1 MVTSRIPAATS
12 PILETPMDST
22 RRQLLLAGMSASV
35 SAAVIGAAPA
45 LAAPALRTLD
55 IEANGLSF
63 HALEAGEGPLALCL
77 HGFPDSAWTYR
88 HLLPELARAG
98 YRAVAPFMRGYAPT
112 AIPADGDF
120 STRAL
125 AADASGLH
133 AALGGDERSVLI
145 AHDWGSAAAYGSLID
160 QPGRWRRAAVMNVPP
175 WGVFGQIAFRYD
187 QLKRSF
193 YFWLFQMG
201 VAESIVGANDLAFIE
216 GLWRDWSPGFDPSAE
231 LPRVK
236 ACLRDPA
243 HLRAA
248 LGYYRDFFA
257 PDRFGTPAWAE
268 AQTAVLGGPVTRP
281 TLYLHGTQDGCIAL
295 DATGADAVR
304 AALPVGSE
312 VERIARVGHFMLV
325 EAPRQVN
332 GRILRF
338 LGPA

>member
-1 MVTSRIPAATS
+1 
-12 PILETPMDST
+12 MDST